1 GAISGYY
8 GGKIDLLIQRFVDI
22 LITFPAILLALMII
36 AVLGPSLWNAMI
48 AIGVVSIPVY
58 ARLVRGSVLT
68 IREEE
73 YIQAA
78 RAIGASGAR
87 IILRHLFPN
96 TLAPL
101 IVLSSLRIG
110 TAILA
115 AAGLGFLG
123 LGAQPPTPEWGMMLS
138 RGRGFIRVAY
148 HVTLFP
154 GLAILLAVLGF
165 NLLGDGLRD
174 VLDPRLKNR

>member
-1 GAISGYY
+1 MERDDRYRNRFHSCLCPTGA
-8 GGKIDLLIQRFVDI
+8 
-22 LITFPAILLALMII
+22 
-36 AVLGPSLWNAMI
+36 
-48 AIGVVSIPVY
+48 
-58 ARLVRGSVLT
+58 GSVLA

-73 YIQAA
+73 YVQAA
-78 RAIGASGAR
+78 RATGASGAR
-87 IILRHLFPN
+87 IILCHVFPN

-101 IVLSSLRIG
+101 IVLSSLRIA

-154 GLAILLAVLGF
+154 GLAIFLAVLGF

-174 VLDPRLKNR
+174 VLDPMLKNR